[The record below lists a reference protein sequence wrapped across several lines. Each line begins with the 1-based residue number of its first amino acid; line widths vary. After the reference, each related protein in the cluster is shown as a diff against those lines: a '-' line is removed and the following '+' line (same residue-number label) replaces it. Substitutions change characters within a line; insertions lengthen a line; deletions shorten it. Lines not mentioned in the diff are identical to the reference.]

1 MEKLDIK
8 QVKSDAE
15 RRMHGAI
22 EVLAKE
28 LGGLRAGRAS
38 TGLLEPIVVEAY
50 GSPMP
55 LTQVG
60 TVGVPEPR
68 MLTVQVWDRSLVKA
82 VEKAIRE
89 SDLGLNPAVDG
100 QLIRIPIP
108 PLTQERRTELSKVAG
123 KYAEETRIAIRNI
136 RRHVLDELKKAEKEG
151 SLSQDEHRDYAGE
164 IQSLTD
170 SYVKQVDE
178 ALGRKEQEIM
188 QV

>member
-1 MEKLDIK
+1 MQGALD
-8 QVKSDAE
+8 
-15 RRMHGAI
+15 
-22 EVLAKE
+22 VLAKE

-38 TGLLEPIVVEAY
+38 ASLLEPIVVEAY
-50 GSPMP
+50 GSHMP
-55 LTQVG
+55 LSQVG

-68 MLTVQVWDRSLVKA
+68 MLTVQVWDRSVVKA

-123 KYAEETRIAIRNI
+123 KYAEETRIALRNI
-136 RRHVLDELKKAEKEG
+136 RRHVMDEFKRAEKE
-151 SLSQDEHRDYAGE
+151 STLSQDEHRDYAGE
-164 IQSLTD
+164 IQALTD
-170 SYVKQVDE
+170 KYVKKVDE
-178 ALGRKEQEIM
+178 ALSRKEQEIM